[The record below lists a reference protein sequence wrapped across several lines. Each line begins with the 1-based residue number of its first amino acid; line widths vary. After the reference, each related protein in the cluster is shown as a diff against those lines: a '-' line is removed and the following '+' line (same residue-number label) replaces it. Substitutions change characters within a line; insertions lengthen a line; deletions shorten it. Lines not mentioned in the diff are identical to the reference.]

1 MRLFCI
7 CFLKPRDFPCL
18 FSPVKNWSSQVS
30 YFYEHFSS
38 KRLEQLKCCVG
49 RFGFQDWRCSNFM
62 GDSAENEG
70 RPLYMSTCDVTY
82 GEIRSYRSQGL
93 KMLGRPRRYIYTF
106 IHFLYTFYI
115 PSIFPSFS
123 IIFHPPA
130 AFFKGFLHHQKRT
143 SWDSQVL
150 TTGWPVT
157 PTRA

>member
-115 PSIFPSFS
+115 LSIYPLYFHHFPSFS
-123 IIFHPPA
+123 IPQPPFLR
-130 AFFKGFLHHQKRT
+130 AFYTTKKGRHGIAKF
-143 SWDSQVL
+143 
-150 TTGWPVT
+150 
-157 PTRA
+157 